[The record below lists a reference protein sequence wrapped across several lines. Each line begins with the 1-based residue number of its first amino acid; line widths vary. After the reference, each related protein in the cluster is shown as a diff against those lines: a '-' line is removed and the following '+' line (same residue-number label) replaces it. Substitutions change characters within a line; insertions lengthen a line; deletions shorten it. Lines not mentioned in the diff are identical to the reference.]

1 MMPIDSMQTAQGQTA
16 HRQTDIA
23 IVGGGLVGA
32 SLALALAQLRLSV
45 TLFEAHPFGVTD
57 QPSFDDRTTA
67 ISNGSRRIF
76 EGIGLWPLLE
86 RDATPIRRIH
96 ISDQGRFGFARID
109 AEEQQLAALGYVLTN
124 RAMGAALW
132 QRLNEAA
139 PTDATATDA
148 LTVRPSMPAI
158 TTIAPARVTSI
169 DVAGDRRLVTFE
181 QGAGLSKQSGSVA
194 AKLVIAADGARSTV
208 RESAGIAAQTWNY
221 DQVAVTANIHTQK
234 FHDHVAYERFTPSGP
249 IAILPLSEARSGL
262 IWTLAPEAAKA
273 ILALDDAA
281 FLARLQ
287 QEFGFR
293 LGRITKVGRRQTY
306 PLSLT
311 RADEYVAER
320 LAVVGNAAQALHP
333 IAGQGFNLGLR
344 DAASLAEVLAD
355 ARAPSSGAF
364 DAGDGLHLQRY
375 GEWRR
380 ADRSRIVGFT
390 DGLVR
395 LFTQPFG
402 PVKLLRDAGLL
413 AFDLLPAAKDALSQL
428 SLGAAGKVP
437 RLARGGKLSAGP
449 QHAS

>member
-1 MMPIDSMQTAQGQTA
+1 MQT
-16 HRQTDIA
+16 DVA

-32 SLALALAQLRLSV
+32 SLALALAQLQLAV
-45 TLFEAHPFGVTD
+45 TLFEAHPFGVAD

-67 ISNGSRRIF
+67 LSNGSRRVF
-76 EGIGLWPLLE
+76 EGIGVWPLLE
-86 RDATPIRRIH
+86 REATPIRRIH

-109 AEEQQLAALGYVLTN
+109 AAEQGIAALGFVLTN
-124 RAMGAALW
+124 RDMGAALW
-132 QRLNEAA
+132 RRLGEASV
-139 PTDATATDA
+139 
-148 LTVRPSMPAI
+148 TVV
-158 TTIAPARVTSI
+158 APARVTSI
-169 DVAGDRRLVTFE
+169 DVEGDHRVVRFE
-181 QGAGLSKQSGSVA
+181 HDGQPGAAKNTLD
-194 AKLVIAADGARSTV
+194 AKLVIAADGARSAA

-221 DQVAVTANIHTQK
+221 DQVALTANIHTQK
-234 FHDHVAYERFTPSGP
+234 FHDHVAYERFTPTGP

-262 IWTLAPEAAKA
+262 IWTMAPDVAAA
-273 ILALDDAA
+273 VAALDDAQ

-287 QEFGFR
+287 KEFGFR
-293 LGRITKVGRRQTY
+293 LGRITKVGRRQAY

-355 ARAPSSGAF
+355 ARAACPGAF

-375 GEWRR
+375 SAWRG

-402 PVKLLRDAGLL
+402 PAKLLRDAGLL
-413 AFDLLPAAKDALSQL
+413 AFDLLPAAKDAMSQL

-437 RLARGGKLSAGP
+437 RLARGGKLIAPSAAVP
-449 QHAS
+449 SSRLPHAS